1 MSGFWLGPNRIRR
14 QRGDSEFCPHCQAIE
29 DVAHVLFSCPNA
41 KQVWESLLAWWGKR
55 THDHLDCSIR
65 VTLLGLRYSP
75 DDDQDR
81 LGFAELAT
89 PFAFLR
95 THAYDILLRERR
107 RRHCGLPARPVFTL
121 VSAILKD
128 MQHSAN
134 ALLLAA
140 REWDRW
146 HPPLEDAHP
155 RSVRAFKSEWISSG
169 LAVLTPSPTL
179 PVVLRIRHQ

>member
-29 DVAHVLFSCPNA
+29 DVTHVLFSCPKA

-81 LGFAELAT
+81 LRFEELAT

-107 RRHCGLPARPVFTL
+107 RRHGGLPARPVFNL
-121 VSAILKD
+121 VSAILKIC
-128 MQHSAN
+128 SA
-134 ALLLAA
+134 APTRSSWPPAHGTDGIPLWRTPTPAPLGLLNLSGSAPV
-140 REWDRW
+140 W
-146 HPPLEDAHP
+146 
-155 RSVRAFKSEWISSG
+155 RSLR
-169 LAVLTPSPTL
+169 LRL
-179 PVVLRIRHQ
+179 PYLWS

>member
-1 MSGFWLGPNRIRR
+1 M
-14 QRGDSEFCPHCQAIE
+14 
-29 DVAHVLFSCPNA
+29 LFLLLPANA

-65 VTLLGLRYSP
+65 VTLLGLRYGP

-81 LGFAELAT
+81 LRFEELAT

-155 RSVRAFKSEWISSG
+155 RSVRAFKSGWISSG

-179 PVVLRIRHQ
+179 PVVLRVRHQ